1 MYFEK
6 EKEVCSD
13 FTTKCTHLKNI
24 KIAYNF
30 KRESFSIIVNHKNET
45 WDDNLGRKKLNV
57 LIKRYNLA
65 FAFIGYK
72 NECLTLR
79 NCNYEIEYMI
89 PMSQFNLDNY
99 YSEIY

>member
-13 FTTKCTHLKNI
+13 FTSKFSHLKNI
-24 KIAYNF
+24 KFAYNF

-45 WDDNLGRKKLNV
+45 WDDNIGRKKLNV
-57 LIKRYNLA
+57 LIKRYNL
-65 FAFIGYK
+65 AFIGYK

-79 NCNYEIEYMI
+79 NCNYEIEYMYLCPI
-89 PMSQFNLDNY
+89 S
-99 YSEIY
+99 I